1 MRMILIFIDKTETMA
16 ELMIMFRETLEMS
29 LIIGIVSTYLI
40 KTDNKS
46 FFSAIYSGVFAAI
59 LSSIVLAVCFE
70 QFIDGGFSGFSEEL
84 FEGII
89 MIFASILLGS
99 MVIWMTKNKDH
110 SKQLQQITEK
120 AINSKNTYWGIFVI
134 IFLSVLREGIEIVLF
149 LYGIILKNG
158 GISILLSSLGVCL
171 ALIIGYVI
179 FYQGKKLPIAKFFQY
194 SSIML
199 IFIAAGLL
207 AHGIHEL
214 EEAGVIPYDEF
225 NSVIWD
231 INPSLSEKQ
240 IVFNTSVPKHE
251 KVFPLFHEK
260 GVIGNLAKA
269 IFGYNGN
276 PSKIEF
282 LSWLIAISLLF
293 YFSKS
298 IILIRDQ

>member
-1 MRMILIFIDKTETMA
+1 MRMILIFINETETMA

-59 LSSIVLAVCFE
+59 LSSIVLAVFFE

-84 FEGII
+84 FEGIV

-134 IFLSVLREGIEIVLF
+134 VFLSVLREGIEIVLF
-149 LYGIILKNG
+149 LYGLILKNG

-171 ALIIGYVI
+171 ALIIGYII
-179 FYQGKKLPIAKFFQY
+179 FYQGKKLPIAKFFKY

-214 EEAGVIPYDEF
+214 EEAGVIPYNEF

-231 INPSLSEKQ
+231 INPSLSEQQ
-240 IVFNTSVPKHE
+240 IAFNMSVPKHKE
-251 KVFPLFHEK
+251 VFPLFHEK
-260 GVIGNLAKA
+260 GGIGNLAKA

-298 IILIRDQ
+298 IILIRNQ

>member
-1 MRMILIFIDKTETMA
+1 MRMILIFINETETMA

-46 FFSAIYSGVFAAI
+46 FFPAIYSGVFAAI
-59 LSSIVLAVCFE
+59 LSSIVLAVFFE

-134 IFLSVLREGIEIVLF
+134 VFLSVLREGIEIVLF
-149 LYGIILKNG
+149 LYGLILKNG

-179 FYQGKKLPIAKFFQY
+179 FYQGKKLPLAKFFQY

-214 EEAGVIPYDEF
+214 EEAGVIPYNEF

-231 INPSLSEKQ
+231 INPSLSEQQ
-240 IVFNTSVPKHE
+240 IAFNMSVPKHKE
-251 KVFPLFHEK
+251 VFPLFHEK
-260 GVIGNLAKA
+260 GGIGNLAKA

-298 IILIRDQ
+298 IILIRNQ

>member
-1 MRMILIFIDKTETMA
+1 MA

-59 LSSIVLAVCFE
+59 LSSIVLAVFFE

-134 IFLSVLREGIEIVLF
+134 VFLSVLREGIEIVLF

-179 FYQGKKLPIAKFFQY
+179 FYQGKKLPLEKFFQY

-214 EEAGVIPYDEF
+214 EEAGVIPYDGF

-231 INPSLSEKQ
+231 INPSLNEQQ

-251 KVFPLFHEK
+251 EVFPLFHEK
-260 GVIGNLAKA
+260 GGIGNLAKA

-298 IILIRDQ
+298 IILIRNQ

>member
-1 MRMILIFIDKTETMA
+1 MRMILIFINETEIMA

-59 LSSIVLAVCFE
+59 LSSIVLAVFFE

-134 IFLSVLREGIEIVLF
+134 VFLSVLREGIEIVLF
-149 LYGIILKNG
+149 LYGLILKNG

-171 ALIIGYVI
+171 ALIIGYII
-179 FYQGKKLPIAKFFQY
+179 FYQGKKLPIAKFFKY

-231 INPSLSEKQ
+231 INPSLSEQQ
-240 IVFNTSVPKHE
+240 IAFNMSVPKHKE
-251 KVFPLFHEK
+251 VFPLFHEK
-260 GVIGNLAKA
+260 GGIGNLAKA

-298 IILIRDQ
+298 IILIRNQ

>member
-1 MRMILIFIDKTETMA
+1 MA

-59 LSSIVLAVCFE
+59 LSSIVLAVFFE

-134 IFLSVLREGIEIVLF
+134 VFLSVLREGIEIVLF
-149 LYGIILKNG
+149 LYGLILKNG

-171 ALIIGYVI
+171 ALIIGYII
-179 FYQGKKLPIAKFFQY
+179 FYQGKKLPIAKFFKY

-231 INPSLSEKQ
+231 INPSLSEQQ
-240 IVFNTSVPKHE
+240 IAFNMSVPKHKE
-251 KVFPLFHEK
+251 VFPLFHEK
-260 GVIGNLAKA
+260 GGIGNLAKA

-298 IILIRDQ
+298 IILIRNQ

>member
-1 MRMILIFIDKTETMA
+1 MRMILIFINETETMA

-59 LSSIVLAVCFE
+59 LSSIVLAVFFE

-134 IFLSVLREGIEIVLF
+134 VFLSVLREGIEIVLF
-149 LYGIILKNG
+149 LYGLILKNG

-171 ALIIGYVI
+171 ALIIGYII
-179 FYQGKKLPIAKFFQY
+179 FYQGKKLPIAKFFKY

-231 INPSLSEKQ
+231 INPSLSEQQ
-240 IVFNTSVPKHE
+240 IAFNMSVPKHKE
-251 KVFPLFHEK
+251 VFPLFHEK
-260 GVIGNLAKA
+260 GGIGNLAKA

-298 IILIRDQ
+298 IILIRNQ

>member
-1 MRMILIFIDKTETMA
+1 MRLILIFINETDIMA

-59 LSSIVLAVCFE
+59 LSSIVLAVFFE

-134 IFLSVLREGIEIVLF
+134 VFLSVLREGIEIVLF
-149 LYGIILKNG
+149 LYGLILKNG

-171 ALIIGYVI
+171 ALIIGYII
-179 FYQGKKLPIAKFFQY
+179 FYQGKKLPIAKFFKY

-231 INPSLSEKQ
+231 INPSLSEQQ
-240 IVFNTSVPKHE
+240 IAFNMSVPKHKE
-251 KVFPLFHEK
+251 VFPLFHEK
-260 GVIGNLAKA
+260 GGIGNLAKA

-298 IILIRDQ
+298 IILIRNQ

>member
-1 MRMILIFIDKTETMA
+1 MRMILIFINETETMA

-59 LSSIVLAVCFE
+59 LSSIVLAVFFE

-134 IFLSVLREGIEIVLF
+134 VFLSVLREGIEIVLF
-149 LYGIILKNG
+149 LYGLILKNG

-171 ALIIGYVI
+171 ALIIGYII

-225 NSVIWD
+225 NSVIWN
-231 INPSLSEKQ
+231 INPSLSEQQ
-240 IVFNTSVPKHE
+240 IAFNMSVPKHE
-251 KVFPLFHEK
+251 EVFPLFHEK
-260 GVIGNLAKA
+260 GGIGNLAKA